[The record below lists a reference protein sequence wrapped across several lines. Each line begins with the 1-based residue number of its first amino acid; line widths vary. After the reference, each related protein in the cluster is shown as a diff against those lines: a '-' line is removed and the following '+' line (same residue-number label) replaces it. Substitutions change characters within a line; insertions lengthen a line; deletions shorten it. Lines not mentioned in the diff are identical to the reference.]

1 MCGST
6 TSTSCFIAGAMG
18 CDFPIPAYRSQEIN
32 PATGRS
38 RITFNPMEARNSQNF
53 GVHIPCGRCIGCKME
68 KAKQW
73 ALRCD
78 KEAQLHEQNC
88 FLTLTFANQH
98 LPVDYSVHPRHMQL
112 FFKKLR
118 KFIYPR
124 KVRFYLG
131 AEYGDEN
138 LRPHYHVI
146 LFNYD
151 FNDKIFYERTP
162 RGDILYTSRNL
173 SKLWPYGLATLGAV
187 TFESAGY
194 TARYST
200 KKITGPK
207 ASDYYLRVHP
217 LHGFICRVRP
227 EFSLMSRRP
236 GIGQGWIKKYA
247 DEVYRSDSVIVRG
260 REVKP
265 PRFFD
270 QQLSEEDQ
278 IKLSRQRKAKSIQR
292 PPDERTNKRRAAKA
306 EVRDARISTLKRKL

>member
-1 MCGST
+1 
-6 TSTSCFIAGAMG
+6 MG
-18 CDFPIPAYRSQEIN
+18 CDFPIPAYRAEEIN
-32 PATGRS
+32 PSTGR
-38 RITFNPMEARNSQNF
+38 RGIVFNPNKALNRTNF
-53 GVHIPCGRCIGCKME
+53 SLEIPCGRCMGCKLE
-68 KAKQW
+68 KSKQW
-73 ALRCD
+73 AIRCD

-88 FLTLTFANQH
+88 FVTLTFSNEH

-112 FFKKLR
+112 FMKKLR
-118 KFIYPR
+118 KFIFPR

-146 LFNYD
+146 LFGYD

-162 RGDILYTSRNL
+162 RGDVLYTSRNL
-173 SKLWPYGLATLGAV
+173 SKLWPYGLCTIGAV

-207 ASDYYLRVHP
+207 ASDFYLRQHP

-236 GIGQGWIKKYA
+236 GIGHGYAIKYQ
-247 DEVYRSDSVIVRG
+247 DEILRNDSVIVRG
-260 REVKP
+260 KELKP
-265 PRFFD
+265 PRYFD
-270 QQLSEEDQ
+270 QQHSEEEQLKLSE
-278 IKLSRQRKAKSIQR
+278 QRKEKYYAR
-292 PPDERTNKRRAAKA
+292 PKDERSLMRSNRKRADKQ
-306 EVRDARISTLKRKL
+306 EVRNAKISTLTRKL